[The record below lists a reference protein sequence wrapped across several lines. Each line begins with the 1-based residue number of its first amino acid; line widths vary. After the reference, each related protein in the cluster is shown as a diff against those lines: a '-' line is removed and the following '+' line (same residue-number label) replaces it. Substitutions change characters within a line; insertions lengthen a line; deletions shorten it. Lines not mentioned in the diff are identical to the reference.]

1 MILARRSSPIALLLA
16 ALFLTGTAQ
25 GQTETVEVVRVVP
38 QGLALDSSWL
48 GTNRTLVILR
58 DTGETVTFPLFAGNL
73 SGETRLLFDAV
84 LIHPGEPAVRLQVGL
99 VAPLPSGTRLGN
111 ISSDNRECCLDVDF
125 ELIGCTLGV
134 WAVWNS
140 TMERLTP
147 RNSSPMLFTST
158 AELTGESIGV
168 ITGQQDEDGF
178 AEAVLTRQGQ
188 KPTFA
193 TLHTDELLEPADRIV
208 DLVELDNDPET
219 GITLYGGYLE
229 Y

>member
-1 MILARRSSPIALLLA
+1 MMLTPRIPSLALLLV
-16 ALFLTGTAQ
+16 ALLLTGTAQ
-25 GQTETVEVVRVVP
+25 GQNETIEVVRVVP
-38 QGLALDSSWL
+38 KDSDHDTIWT

-58 DTGETVTFPLFAGNL
+58 DTGETVTFAPFVGDL

-84 LIHPGEPAVRLQVGL
+84 LVHPRERAVQLQVGL
-99 VAPLPSGTRLGN
+99 VAPLRIGTRLGN
-111 ISSDNRECCLDVDF
+111 ISIDQRQACLDADF
-125 ELIGCTLGV
+125 APVGCTLGV
-134 WAVWNS
+134 WAVWKS

-168 ITGQQDEDGF
+168 ITGRQDDDGF
-178 AEAVLTRQGQ
+178 AEAVLTRKGQ

-193 TLHTDELLEPADRIV
+193 TLHTEELLEPADRVV
-208 DLVELDNDPET
+208 DLLQLDKDPET